1 MVRPLHPKER
11 QVYSRRAFLQRAA
24 AAGIALPSMAAI
36 LAACGSG
43 AAEQRRDIG
52 RLGRRRR
59 PVRDRGHLRRRL
71 PAGPARR
78 ARHVE
83 RR

>member
-24 AAGIALPSMAAI
+24 AAGIALPSLSAI

-43 AAEQRRDIG
+43 AQSSVATSASAGGDG
-52 RLGRRRR
+52 GASSGPVAS
-59 PVRDRGHLRRRL
+59 PVRRIRSH
-71 PAGPARR
+71 GPTPRD
-78 ARHVE
+78 VE